1 MNTNEKKSLKVL
13 GVIPARFE
21 STRLP
26 RKMLKDLEGKTLI
39 QRTYERTLDATSLD
53 ALVIATDSNEIEE
66 HARSFDAKVI
76 RSRREHESGT
86 DRAAEAAELF
96 TEFTPDI
103 VAVIWG
109 DEPMYPASVID
120 SCVTLLKERDE
131 FTVTTAAFKISDS
144 DMIGSE
150 HVGTVVTDLNDKI
163 LYISRSLIPHNFK
176 HKDVT
181 YYHSTGVMVMRFEFI
196 KQYGSLPQTPLEQI
210 EGVEQLRII
219 ENGYAMG
226 VVRTDTRNIGVNTP
240 EEFERVQTFYAS
252 QNKTNI

>member
-1 MNTNEKKSLKVL
+1 MDQTSSSNAIQRKVL
-13 GVIPARFE
+13 GIIPARFE

-26 RKMLKDLEGKTLI
+26 RKMLKDIEGKTLI
-39 QRTYERTLDATSLD
+39 QRTYERTLGATSLD

-66 HARSFDAKVI
+66 HVRSFGANVI
-76 RSRREHESGT
+76 RSQKEHESGT
-86 DRAAEAAELF
+86 DRAAEAMTLF
-96 TEFTPDI
+96 TDFTPEI

-120 SCVTLLKERDE
+120 SCVTMLSERPE
-131 FTVTTAAFKISDS
+131 FTVTTAAFKISDP

-150 HVGTVVTDLNDKI
+150 HVGTVVTDVHDKI

-181 YYHSTGVMVMRFEFI
+181 YYHSTGIMVMRYDFL

-210 EGVEQLRII
+210 EGVEQMRII
-219 ENGYAMG
+219 ENGYAIG
-226 VVRTDTRNIGVNTP
+226 VVRTDARNIGVNTP
-240 EEFERVQTFYAS
+240 EDFERVRTYYVTQ
-252 QNKTNI
+252 K

>member
-1 MNTNEKKSLKVL
+1 MNPNEKTSLKVL

-21 STRLP
+21 STRLS
-26 RKMLKDLEGKTLI
+26 RKMLRDLEGKTLI
-39 QRTYERTLDATSLD
+39 QRTYERTLGTTSLD
-53 ALVIATDSNEIEE
+53 ALVIATDSDEIEE
-66 HARSFDAKVI
+66 HVQGLGAKVI
-76 RSRREHESGT
+76 RSQKEHESGT
-86 DRAAEAAELF
+86 DRAAEAAALF
-96 TEFTPDI
+96 TDFTPDI

-120 SCVTLLKERDE
+120 SCVAMLKEREE
-131 FTVTTAAFKISDS
+131 FTVTTAAFKISDP

-181 YYHSTGVMVMRFEFI
+181 YYHSTGVMVMRYDFL

-219 ENGYAMG
+219 ENGYAIG
-226 VVRTDTRNIGVNTP
+226 AIRTDARNIGVNTP
-240 EEFERVQTFYAS
+240 EDFERVRAFYAS
-252 QNKTNI
+252 QK